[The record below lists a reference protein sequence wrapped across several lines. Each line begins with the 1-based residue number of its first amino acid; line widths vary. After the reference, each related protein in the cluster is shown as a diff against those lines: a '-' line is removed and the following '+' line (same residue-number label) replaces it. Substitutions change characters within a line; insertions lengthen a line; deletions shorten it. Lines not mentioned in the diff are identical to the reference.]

1 MYNGKIGLYLLEQID
16 QARESITEQDFDVAI
31 YCLQEALVT
40 IKGMEEIYS
49 EEVVKICK
57 LLGLCYRKKNLHEE
71 GIKTLRI
78 AEELCRKSYL
88 KKRDVFWRRELAIC
102 YVNEAIVY
110 DSQDQFDKAIGLYES
125 AIELFKELEDSE
137 SRVRVML
144 SLGVAYSKI
153 NDDETV
159 QALYKDALDVIDS
172 DFTLEG
178 YRTIFYKMQ
187 EDILNKKEKN

>member
-159 QALYKDALDVIDS
+159 QALYRDALDVIDN